1 MKTALLLRAAAV
13 SLLLAAAAPAAL
25 VPALAQD
32 RVTEPR
38 AGLPEAPREW
48 IDKDTGHRVIR
59 LSDKPGSGSLYF
71 NYNGYTPDGRF
82 LAIST
87 PDGVSVVDLKSHAL
101 TPVVVG
107 KVRLLFV
114 GRKTGQV
121 YYQRTAEDGSGQVEA
136 VDPATKRVRA
146 IAKLAKGVGIQT
158 INADETLLAGV
169 AVRTDVPAVPNLAD
183 ALPKNPDDV
192 KSADGREL
200 SYAEGREVQLNARLD
215 SRIPMEIFTIN
226 TATGERKVVHQA
238 TDWLNHLQFSPTDPG
253 LLMFCHE
260 GPWHKVDRL
269 WLVRIDKAGD
279 TPVKIHARTMNM
291 EIAGHEWFSADGKTI
306 WYDLQTPRGE
316 DFWVAGY
323 EIATGKRTWM
333 HLDRNAWSVHFN
345 TSPDGKLFAGDGG
358 DSEMVAHAPDG
369 KWLYLMRPR
378 AIPDVAG
385 IHAPGS
391 ETLIQPGVLDTERL
405 VNMQGHDYRLE
416 PNVNFTPDAK
426 WIVFRSNMHGA
437 NHVYAVEVA
446 KAAQ

>member
-1 MKTALLLRAAAV
+1 MK
-13 SLLLAAAAPAAL
+13 
-25 VPALAQD
+25 VPFLSTLALALAILAPSTWAQD
-32 RVTEPR
+32 MMTTAKPGQPEP
-38 AGLPEAPREW
+38 PREW

-59 LSDKPGSGSLYF
+59 LSDQPGSGSLYF
-71 NYNGYTPDGRF
+71 NFNGYTPDGST
-82 LAIST
+82 LVIST
-87 PDGVSVVDLKSHAL
+87 PAGISAVDLKTHAL
-101 TPVVVG
+101 KPIVEG
-107 KVRLLFV
+107 KVKLLFV

-121 YYQRTAEDGSGQVEA
+121 YYQRAAEDGTGAVEA
-136 VDPATKRVRA
+136 IDPKTRKVRQVA
-146 IAKLAKGVGIQT
+146 RLERGGGIQT

-169 AVRTDVPAVPNLAD
+169 VTRSDVPTRPDGML
-183 ALPKNPDDV
+183 ALPRDPAQV
-192 KSADGREL
+192 KGPDGRNL
-200 SYAEGREVQLNARLD
+200 THAEGREAQLNARLE
-215 SRIPMEIFTIN
+215 SRIPMEIFTID
-226 TATGERKVVHQA
+226 TVTGERKVVHQA
-238 TDWLNHLQFSPTDPG
+238 TDWLNHLQFSPTDPH

-269 WLVRIDKAGD
+269 WLVRTDSAD
-279 TPVKIHARTMNM
+279 PPVKIHARTMNM

-323 EIATGKRTWM
+323 EIATGQRTWL

-345 TSPDGKLFAGDGG
+345 SSPDGKLFAGDGG

-369 KWLYLMRPR
+369 KWIYLMRPR

-385 IHAPGS
+385 IHAPDS
-391 ETLIQPGVLDTERL
+391 AALIQSGVMDTERL
-405 VNMQGHDYRLE
+405 VNMQAHDYRLE

-446 KAAQ
+446 KAGG

>member
-1 MKTALLLRAAAV
+1 MKASFLSVLALG
-13 SLLLAAAAPAAL
+13 LAILAP
-25 VPALAQD
+25 PALAQD
-32 RVTEPR
+32 MMMTAKPGQAEP
-38 AGLPEAPREW
+38 PREW

-59 LSDKPGSGSLYF
+59 LSDQPGSGSLYF
-71 NYNGYTPDGRF
+71 NLNGYTPDGTT

-87 PDGVSVVDLKSHAL
+87 PDGVSAVDLKTRAL
-101 TPVVVG
+101 TPLVAG

-121 YYQRTAEDGSGQVEA
+121 YYQRANPDGTGAVEA
-136 VDPATKRVRA
+136 VDPKTRKVRLV
-146 IAKLAKGVGIQT
+146 AKLAPGGAIQT

-169 AVRTDVPAVPNLAD
+169 ANRTDVPIPPNGME
-183 ALPKNPDDV
+183 ALPKNPAEV
-192 KSADGREL
+192 KGPDGRSL
-200 SYAEGREVQLNARLD
+200 THAEGREVQLNARLE
-215 SRIPMEIFTIN
+215 SRIPMEIFTVN
-226 TATGERKVVHQA
+226 TVTGQRKVVHRA
-238 TDWLNHLQFSPTDPG
+238 TDWLNHLQFSPTDPH

-269 WLVRIDKAGD
+269 WLVRTDKPGAA
-279 TPVKIHARTMNM
+279 PVKIHTRTMNM
-291 EIAGHEWFSADGKTI
+291 EIAGHEWFSADGRTV

-323 EIATGKRTWM
+323 AIASGKRTWL
-333 HLDRNAWSVHFN
+333 HLERNAWSVHFN

-391 ETLIQPGVLDTERL
+391 EALIQPGVLDTEKL
-405 VNMQGHDYRLE
+405 VNMQAHDYRLE

-446 KAAQ
+446 KAAR